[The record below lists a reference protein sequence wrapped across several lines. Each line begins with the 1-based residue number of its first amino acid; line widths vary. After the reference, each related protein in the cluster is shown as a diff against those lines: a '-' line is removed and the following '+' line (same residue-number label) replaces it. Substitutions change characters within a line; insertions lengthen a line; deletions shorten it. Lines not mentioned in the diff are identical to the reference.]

1 MSNYTMTNQDIQNLA
16 ENALHEAC
24 RHIQDALGV
33 QTGDTAG
40 MFFTGAREEI
50 ILDFLTAYIDT
61 ESMLK
66 DLSNAT
72 KESNE

>member
-1 MSNYTMTNQDIQNLA
+1 MNKQQIQTLS

-33 QTGDTAG
+33 TTGDTAG
-40 MFFTGAREEI
+40 LYFTGDREEI
-50 ILDFLTAYIDT
+50 ILDILTRYIDT
-61 ESMLK
+61 ELMLK

-72 KESNE
+72 KD

>member
-1 MSNYTMTNQDIQNLA
+1 MNKKQIQTLA

-33 QTGDTAG
+33 TTGDTAG
-40 MFFTGAREEI
+40 LYFTGDREEI
-50 ILDFLTAYIDT
+50 ILDILTRYIDT
-61 ESMLK
+61 ELMLK

-72 KESNE
+72 KD